1 MCSTVAKLWCLGRL
15 VNMLICVC
23 VFLEHSFHMK
33 VHYVASGLLYVTVSI
48 NKGGRK
54 DPFFSFL
61 TLFRSLAHRK
71 KISSCIKHTKLTHT
85 HTYKCTY
92 RKDCPIS
99 PSNKWTHSLSL
110 QGNVNYFR
118 HTYYLYINKKNC
130 ICIKYIHFKC
140 ENSDMSH
147 SYPLTYKYS
156 IFRLRRNMNA

>member
-1 MCSTVAKLWCLGRL
+1 M
-15 VNMLICVC
+15 C

-71 KISSCIKHTKLTHT
+71 KLYQTNETNT
-85 HTYKCTY
+85 HTYIQMHLQKRLPY
-92 RKDCPIS
+92 FPIKQMDPHS
-99 PSNKWTHSLSL
+99 LSLSL

-156 IFRLRRNMNA
+156 IFRLRKNINA